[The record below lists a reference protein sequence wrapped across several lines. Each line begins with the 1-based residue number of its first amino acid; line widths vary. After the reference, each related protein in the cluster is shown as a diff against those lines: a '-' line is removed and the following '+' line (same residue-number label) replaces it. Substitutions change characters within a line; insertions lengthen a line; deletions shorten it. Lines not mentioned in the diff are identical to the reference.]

1 MKTIENYIIL
11 CLAMLLTI
19 ACQDDEYDAP
29 DTVSDVTWYTSV
41 SPGDEFLRATG
52 GFISFLDASQ
62 GAISHEWTTE
72 EGNHFLKTGFNDKDF
87 LPDFI
92 DSSKGL
98 VTNDETVHVLFMK
111 EGKSKVCLKNT
122 FNEKVVYQTVDGP
135 IEATQVGDKWVFEKC
150 FEVEVIAKDI
160 KPEFRILQD
169 GVEILRVGAD
179 DDIDIKDKDAWPTVD
194 VEVNKTLTFID
205 LSKVGRPN
213 ARTWHINGGV
223 PETSNDSIAEIAFLN
238 FGTTVNLGRLESRR
252 EEPLPTKTNPK
263 HIPLNVNVVSS
274 SEPFEVISEINED
287 ETEKISFQV
296 AGIIDP
302 NSLIGQNGNFTVNV
316 NNTTAGFNQNIAIQS
331 IEINSNDESV
341 LELTLAEPIYNS
353 DIVTISYSRGN
364 IQSTDARRLESFGP
378 LTVNMYTTNVLSEDI
393 FGAEGVTGASGGV
406 QGFWTQHSEWFDTGG
421 RSEEQAASG
430 NASFK
435 WSTPD
440 WDTMSGGNHN
450 FQGSRDGQFVA
461 DPGIYEMSLK
471 VYLPSGSDMKAI
483 RTVLQKPWVPI
494 TWSFD
499 GIAKD
504 TWITLK
510 QNVDI
515 GTHTFVWLQM
525 NRDDNPGI
533 SGAQIIYID
542 DIELSPVE
550 LRP

>member
-1 MKTIENYIIL
+1 MKNIEKYIII
-11 CLAMLLTI
+11 CLAMLLI
-19 ACQDDEYDAP
+19 VACQDDEYDAP

-41 SPGDEFLRATG
+41 PPGDEFLRATG

-62 GAISHEWTTE
+62 GDISHEWTIE

-98 VTNDETVHVLFMK
+98 VTDDKAVHVLFMK
-111 EGKSKVCLKNT
+111 EGKSTICLKNI
-122 FNEKVVYQTVDGP
+122 FDEKVVYQTVDGP

-150 FEVEVIAKDI
+150 FEVEVIAEEI
-160 KPEFRILQD
+160 KPAFRILQD
-169 GVEILRVGAD
+169 GIEILRVGED
-179 DDIDIKDKDAWPTVD
+179 DEIDIKDKDTWPTID

-205 LSKVGRPN
+205 LSKVGIPN
-213 ARTWHINGGV
+213 ARTWRINGGV

-238 FGTTVNLGRLESRR
+238 FGTTVNLGRIESRR
-252 EEPLPTKTNPK
+252 DEPLPTKTNWK
-263 HIPLNVNVVSS
+263 YIPLNVSVVSS

-302 NSLIGQNGNFTVNV
+302 ASLAGQNGNFTVNV
-316 NNTTAGFNQNIAIQS
+316 NNTDAGFNQDIAVQA
-331 IEINSNDESV
+331 IEINSVDESI
-341 LELTLAEPIYNS
+341 LELTLADPIYNS
-353 DIVTISYSRGN
+353 DVVTISYSGGG
-364 IQSTDARRLESFGP
+364 IQSTDERPLEDFGP
-378 LTVNMYTTNVLSEDI
+378 ITVNMYTTNVLSKDI
-393 FGAEGVTGASGGV
+393 FGAEGVTGTRGGV
-406 QGFWTQHSEWFDTGG
+406 QGFWAQHSEWFDTGG

-450 FQGSRDGQFVA
+450 FQGSGDGQFVA
-461 DPGIYEMSLK
+461 DPGTYEMSLK
-471 VYLPSGSDMKAI
+471 VYLPSGSDMQAV
-483 RTVLQKPWVPI
+483 RTVLQTPWTPV

-504 TWITLK
+504 TWVTLTKTVNIT
-510 QNVDI
+510 
-515 GTHTFVWLQM
+515 THTFMWLQM
-525 NRDDNPGI
+525 NRSDNPGI
-533 SGAQIIYID
+533 SGAQTMYID
-542 DIELSPVE
+542 DIELAPIE